1 MTQPAVKQRTT
12 TAFKEPPIYKVVIIN
27 DDITPMDFV
36 IHLLTKIFKHSESAA
51 AELMMIIHTENSAV
65 VGEYTYEIA
74 EQKTID
80 ATMMARDNDYPL
92 LIKLVAK

>member
-1 MTQPAVKQRTT
+1 MTQSAVKQRTT
-12 TAFKEPPIYKVVIIN
+12 TTIKEPPIYKVVIIN

-36 IHLLTKIFKHSESAA
+36 IHLLTTIFKHSESAA
-51 AELMMIIHTENSAV
+51 AELMMTIHTENSAV
-65 VGEYTYEIA
+65 VGVYTYEIA